1 MSFRAF
7 INSTKEGFKGIIRHP
22 LVTIASVSTILLM
35 LIIMSAFFIFSI
47 NVRNIMRKISMQPPI
62 EVYMELNSTEEDAA
76 TVKNY
81 IQQHP
86 DVINIVQRNPYEN
99 YEFFKENLGSNAS
112 LLDDFD
118 YNMYLPYT
126 FNVQI
131 IDPSKSDDVTM
142 YLETLP
148 RVHKVDTETTVMA
161 FLTKAKSIV
170 NITTVASFIA
180 LFIITLFIISNMVR
194 ISVYSRANEIEIM
207 KFVGATNAYIRIPFV
222 IEGGLVGLMSALCAW
237 LVTVVVYRIIYVRS
251 MTGIDATSYYSLLPY
266 TSIIWLVFILCIV
279 MGVCIGGV
287 GSGIAV
293 RKHVKV

>member
-7 INSTKEGFKGIIRHP
+7 INSTKEGLKGIIRHP
-22 LVTIASVSTILLM
+22 LVIVASVSTILLM

-47 NVRNIMRKISMQPPI
+47 NVRNIMRKLSMQPPI
-62 EVYMELNSTEEDAA
+62 EVYMELNSTEEEAA
-76 TVKNY
+76 LVKNY
-81 IQQHP
+81 ISQHP
-86 DVINIVQRNPYEN
+86 DVINIIQRNPYEN
-99 YEFFKENLGSNAS
+99 YEFFKKNLGDNAS
-112 LLDDFD
+112 ILDDFD

-131 IDPSKSDDVTM
+131 NDPSKADEVTM

-148 RVHKVDTETTVMA
+148 KVNDVAKESRVME
-161 FLTKAKSIV
+161 FLTKAKSVV
-170 NITTVASFIA
+170 NITTVACFVI
-180 LFIITLFIISNMVR
+180 LFIIALFIISNMVR

-207 KFVGATNAYIRIPFV
+207 KFVGATNAYIRIPFI

-237 LVTVVVYRIIYVRS
+237 FVTVVVYRVIYIRA
-251 MTGIDATSYYSLLPY
+251 MNGIDASSYYSLLPY
-266 TSIIWLVFILCIV
+266 TSIIWLVLILCVV
-279 MGVCIGGV
+279 MGVFIGAV